1 MKFLPEDA
9 VERLLD
15 PKEAV
20 EVVEEVFRCKP
31 ESVMPPKAIVDLGD
45 GDFRTMPAYCPDLDV
60 AGVKIV
66 NSHPKDPRAP
76 RPPRRHGRPRPP
88 RSRDRPTHLH
98 HGRHHP
104 HRPPHRRRLRRR
116 HLATKHLTDDVRT
129 IGIVGTGVQG
139 RYQTLVHAEVFPVE
153 RVLAHDV
160 SSEALED
167 SRRWVERE
175 LGLDVTELNEPT
187 FDRADVIITCTPGRE
202 TVLNADDV
210 PERCL
215 INAVGADAPEKREL
229 DDRLLLNAT
238 IVVDDRDQCAEAG
251 EVSDLVRDGRLD
263 KDDLIEL
270 AEIVRGEAEVHDD
283 LVIFDTTGIA
293 LADVAV
299 GAHVAE
305 KAERLDVG
313 IEIEPF
319 ELPWTEHARE

>member
-1 MKFLPEDA
+1 LRFLPEDA

-15 PKEAV
+15 PREVV
-20 EVVEEVFRCKP
+20 EVVEEAFRCKP
-31 ESVMPPKAIVDLGD
+31 ESVLPAKTLIDLGD
-45 GDFRTMPAYCPDLDV
+45 GDFRTMPAYCPDLGA

-66 NSHPKDPRAP
+66 NSHPRNPE
-76 RPPRRHGRPRPP
+76 RHGLPAVMAVLVLLDPETG
-88 RSRDRPTHLH
+88 RPTCAL
-98 HGRHHP
+98 GATTLTA
-104 HRPPHRRRLRRR
+104 LRTGAVCAV
-116 HLATKHLTDDVRT
+116 ATKHLADDPRT
-129 IGIVGTGVQG
+129 LGIVGTGVQG
-139 RYQTLVHAEVFPVE
+139 RHQTLVHAEVFPIE
-153 RVLAHDV
+153 RVLAYDA
-160 SSEALED
+160 SKKALRD
-167 SRRWVERE
+167 FRRWAERE
-175 LGLDVTELNEPT
+175 LGLDVTELSEPT

-202 TVLNADDV
+202 IVLNPDDV

-270 AEIVRGEAEVHDD
+270 AEIVRGETEVNDD

-305 KAERLDVG
+305 KAERLGVG

-319 ELPWTEHARE
+319 ELPWTEHTRTPAR